1 MPRIP
6 IIRLLLFVLLLMSA
20 PVVYCQQSSTPTT
33 REKTKDRLSQL
44 LQRVG
49 PEVKVSFRQSEK
61 QPFNFVG
68 IMKDGLT
75 VCDNLE
81 IVVGVTDNATIG
93 FRVFP
98 HYRNNYINVDKAKN
112 GSALMRQLLRLSDK
126 NFLYWGADE
135 SGDIFTGYTFTL
147 ESGFPDEAIRV
158 VLFSIA
164 NTDKFVGDM
173 KQAID

>member
-6 IIRLLLFVLLLMSA
+6 IIRFLLLVWLLVSA

-33 REKTKDRLSQL
+33 REKTRDRLSQL

-75 VCDNLE
+75 V
-81 IVVGVTDNATIG
+81 
-93 FRVFP
+93 
-98 HYRNNYINVDKAKN
+98 
-112 GSALMRQLLRLSDK
+112 
-126 NFLYWGADE
+126 
-135 SGDIFTGYTFTL
+135 
-147 ESGFPDEAIRV
+147 
-158 VLFSIA
+158 
-164 NTDKFVGDM
+164 
-173 KQAID
+173 